1 MPLSVEVEKQK
12 IQSSLHSDLSPQP
25 EYDPEIE
32 KRVIRKCDLR
42 VVPPTLLLFAL
53 SFLDRVWRTPSA
65 MSETDADLCLFVS
78 RSTLAM
84 HAFKAS
90 RKTSTWSGRTSTSPC

>member
-1 MPLSVEVEKQK
+1 MPLPVEVEKQK

-53 SFLDRVWRTPSA
+53 SFLDRVWKAPSA
-65 MSETDADLCLFVS
+65 MSQAPADFLPFAC
-78 RSTLAM
+78 R
-84 HAFKAS
+84 
-90 RKTSTWSGRTSTSPC
+90 